1 MTKQRLGLLGVT
13 TLLAVASFA
22 QAPPAKQKPA
32 LEKSG
37 RAAGSGPVM
46 PGSEQWMDIPAA
58 ALVGTP
64 SVEMG
69 GTLKI
74 AILQGDPMTPGR
86 SYTVRLACTDG
97 TKIAPHWHPTTE
109 NVTVIKGEF
118 LLGMGAKWDDS
129 AMKEISVGGF
139 VSAPA
144 QMRHYAQCKGD
155 SIVQVNGIAPFV
167 VNFVAPD
174 DVGPAKKTN

>member
-1 MTKQRLGLLGVT
+1 MTKQQIVVLVVSAV
-13 TLLAVASFA
+13 LAVAGLA
-22 QAPPAKQKPA
+22 MTPPDRGMASAKK
-32 LEKSG
+32 
-37 RAAGSGPVM
+37 SGPVM

-64 SVEMG
+64 SVQMG

-74 AILQGDPMTPGR
+74 AILQGDPMTTGR
-86 SYTVRLACTDG
+86 SYTVRLSGTDG

-109 NVTVIKGEF
+109 NVTVIKGTF
-118 LLGMGAKWDDS
+118 LLGMGSKWNDS
-129 AMKEISVGGF
+129 TMKEIPVGGF
-139 VSAPA
+139 VSAPP

-155 SIVQVNGIAPFV
+155 CVVQVNGIAPFL

-174 DVGPAKKTN
+174 DPGPANTTN